1 MHRLVLL
8 LLLLPIAV
16 ACATSRP
23 ESPAHEKKPYV
34 EGMRARDLMPLS
46 VGMRWTYRVTAAG
59 QTRDATIEIVEERD
73 GYFLDNTGQALRLDA
88 SGLKDRERY
97 LLLEPLIKGQKWS
110 AVLAPGA
117 VERYEVVEAGRP
129 CRVLAGT
136 FGRCLVVRA
145 SVKLDK
151 RHSLINEFTYAEGVG
166 LVEQRVSEVQGQGA
180 PTLRMRREL
189 VSFEPGSG
197 R

>member
-1 MHRLVLL
+1 MHRLALL
-8 LLLLPIAV
+8 LIPLAL
-16 ACATSRP
+16 ACATTRP
-23 ESPAHEKKPYV
+23 ATPAPDEKPRV
-34 EGMRARDLMPLS
+34 EGMRARDLMPLA
-46 VGMRWTYRVTAAG
+46 VGKRWTYRVTAAG
-59 QTRDATIEIVEERD
+59 QMRDTTIEIVDERD

-88 SGLKDRERY
+88 SGLKDPERY
-97 LLLEPLIKGQKWS
+97 LLLEPLTEGQKWS
-110 AVLAPGA
+110 AVQAPGV

-151 RHSLINEFTYAEGVG
+151 RSSLINEFTYAEGVG

-180 PTLRMRREL
+180 PVLRMRREL
-189 VSFEPGSG
+189 VAFDSGSG
-197 R
+197 S